1 MSDTYDEEV
10 EKWECPQ
17 CKKHEVSGKVVSS
30 RDGEILKIRWLE
42 CDWCGWDQMS

>member
-30 RDGEILKIRWLE
+30 RDGDVLKIRWLE
-42 CDWCGWDQMS
+42 WASCGWDQMS